1 MLYGLLSGAL
11 VVALFT
17 AYIPISFLGN
27 YPGRI
32 DENYVCTHC
41 CTGICGHYHESKKI
55 LWSSPSLKIQ
65 STPPPPPG
73 ALYCISLFK
82 RHGVYYIFSVS
93 DVAFIWGQRLFQNRI
108 S

>member
-32 DENYVCTHC
+32 DENYVWTHC
-41 CTGICGHYHESKKI
+41 CTGICGHCHDSKKI
-55 LWSSPSLKIQ
+55 L
-65 STPPPPPG
+65 
-73 ALYCISLFK
+73 
-82 RHGVYYIFSVS
+82 
-93 DVAFIWGQRLFQNRI
+93 
-108 S
+108 